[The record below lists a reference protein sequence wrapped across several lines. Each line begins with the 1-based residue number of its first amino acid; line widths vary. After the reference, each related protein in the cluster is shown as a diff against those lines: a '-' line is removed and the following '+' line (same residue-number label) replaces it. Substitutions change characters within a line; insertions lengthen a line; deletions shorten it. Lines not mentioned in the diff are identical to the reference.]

1 MKAEFTVPGI
11 PVAKGRPRFS
21 RQGNFVRTFTPE
33 KTYNYEQLVKLAFM
47 QAGCEKLSGAV
58 KVRIIAYFPIPKST
72 SKKRQKMMAEGEI
85 RHMVKPDAEN
95 VSKGILDALN
105 KLAYDDDS
113 NIIELHIEKWYSE
126 NPRAEIYIEEA

>member
-1 MKAEFTVPGI
+1 MRVEFTVPGT

-85 RHMVKPDAEN
+85 RHMVKPDAEVVHW
-95 VSKGILDALN
+95 VSF
-105 KLAYDDDS
+105 
-113 NIIELHIEKWYSE
+113 LHPITSRY
-126 NPRAEIYIEEA
+126 